1 MHLRAVV
8 RRARGYGGLTGH
20 GKGVRAA
27 GDGAGRSLL
36 SVGQL
41 KKAIDNGHAGDELLY
56 SSTGRLRHSA
66 QLTALRQ
73 GVRETTVMATES
85 VANVLP
91 GGEEALHCDAAA
103 QQLVSLM
110 RSRNALSRASS
121 SGRADGQ

>member
-1 MHLRAVV
+1 M
-8 RRARGYGGLTGH
+8 
-20 GKGVRAA
+20 
-27 GDGAGRSLL
+27 L

-41 KKAIDNGHAGDELLY
+41 KRVIDNGHASDELLY
-56 SSTGRLRHSA
+56 SSTGRLRDSA

-73 GVRETTVMATES
+73 GVRESTAMAAES

-91 GGEEALHCDAAA
+91 GGDEALYGDAAA

-121 SGRADGQ
+121 SGVGQH